1 MNIKDMNENE
11 IIEIAK
17 KYQEQYKKRQEYNK
31 RRNLM
36 MKLAY
41 DEAKRRNLIK

>member
-1 MNIKDMNENE
+1 MNEQE

-31 RRNLM
+31 RRNML

-41 DEAKRRNLIK
+41 DEAKKRKLIK

>member
-1 MNIKDMNENE
+1 MNEQE

-17 KYQEQYKKRQEYNK
+17 KYQKAYQKRQEYNK
-31 RRNLM
+31 KRNEL

-41 DEAKRRNLIK
+41 IEAKRRKLIK